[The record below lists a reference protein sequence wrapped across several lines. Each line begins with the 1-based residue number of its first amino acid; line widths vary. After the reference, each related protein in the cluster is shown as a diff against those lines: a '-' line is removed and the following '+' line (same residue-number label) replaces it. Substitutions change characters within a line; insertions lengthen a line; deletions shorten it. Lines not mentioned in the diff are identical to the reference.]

1 MSLKIGDAEFGTPV
15 FLAPMAGVTD
25 YVYRKICHEQGC
37 GGSTTE
43 LISAKAVLYKNKNT
57 EPLLYTEGDEGNVGL
72 QLFGSSPE
80 IMGSIARELEDRKF
94 AFVDIN
100 MGCPVPKVVNNGE
113 GSALMKDPKL
123 AGAIVNSI
131 VNSQS
136 KPVTVKIRSG
146 FDDAHINAPEVA
158 RECEKAGA
166 KAIFVHARTR
176 EQYYSGKADL
186 SVIKAVKEA
195 VKVPVIGNGD
205 ITDEE
210 SAYHMIRLTKC
221 DGIMVGRAAKGN
233 PWIFSRFKKMFD
245 TYSVEELKS
254 GESEIKSEYN
264 HVNIV
269 DLETRKKMMIRHIR
283 ELTAFKGEYIAVR
296 EMRKHCGWYT
306 AGIPHATELRKEV
319 NSCESAD
326 ELVRLVERIL

>member
-1 MSLKIGDAEFGTPV
+1 MKIGDAEFGTPV

-254 GESEIKSEYN
+254 GEAEIKSEYN

-326 ELVRLVERIL
+326 GLVRLVERIL

>member
-1 MSLKIGDAEFGTPV
+1 MKIGDAEFGTPV

>member
-254 GESEIKSEYN
+254 GEAEIKSEYN

>member
-254 GESEIKSEYN
+254 GEAEIKSEYN

-326 ELVRLVERIL
+326 ELVSLVERIL

>member
-1 MSLKIGDAEFGTPV
+1 MKIGDAEFGTPV

-158 RECEKAGA
+158 RECEEAGA

-210 SAYHMIRLTKC
+210 SSYHMIRLTKC

-254 GESEIKSEYN
+254 GEAEIKSEYN

>member
-1 MSLKIGDAEFGTPV
+1 MKIGDAEFGTPV

-123 AGAIVNSI
+123 AGGIVNSI

-245 TYSVEELKS
+245 TYSVEELKN

>member
-1 MSLKIGDAEFGTPV
+1 MKIGDAEFGTPV

-254 GESEIKSEYN
+254 GEAEIKSEYN

-326 ELVRLVERIL
+326 ELVSLVERIL

>member
-1 MSLKIGDAEFGTPV
+1 MKIGDAEFGTPV

-254 GESEIKSEYN
+254 GEAEIKSEYN

-269 DLETRKKMMIRHIR
+269 GLETRKKMMIRHIR

>member
-1 MSLKIGDAEFGTPV
+1 MNLKIGDAEFGTPV

-80 IMGSIARELEDRKF
+80 IMGSIARELEDKKF

-254 GESEIKSEYN
+254 GEQEIKSEYN